1 MNREEIKVCPFR
13 TYTEVRP
20 AVMVGQ
26 GDVTVTGFMECLKWT
41 CPAWYAKEEEIPC
54 TGIYKIVEHCTRLDK

>member
-1 MNREEIKVCPFR
+1 MKEIKICPFR

-26 GDVTVTGFMECLKWT
+26 GDVTVTGFMECLKSD
-41 CPAWYAKEEEIPC
+41 CPAWHNEYEEIPAS
-54 TGIYKIVEHCTRLDK
+54 TKGVWVEHCRRLE